1 MEKEALDMRNCVIFC
16 AGEFEKLSQP
26 IGEGDL
32 LIAADGGLAHVK
44 KLGLVPD
51 IILGDFDSLGYVPE
65 GAELHPVEKD
75 DTDSML
81 AIKKGIQL
89 GCDTFYL
96 YGALDGGRVDHTMA
110 NFQAL
115 QYLSERGARGYLLGC
130 RQIAT
135 AVTAGSI
142 ELPESWEGYLSV
154 FCMGS
159 DARGVTIRGAQYQLE
174 NARLTSGFPL
184 GVSNRFVGKTTT
196 VTVEKGTL
204 LLIWDAANGVP

>member
-1 MEKEALDMRNCVIFC
+1 
-16 AGEFEKLSQP
+16 
-26 IGEGDL
+26 
-32 LIAADGGLAHVK
+32 VK

-65 GAELHPVEKD
+65 GAEIHPVEKD

-81 AIKKGIQL
+81 AIKKGLQM

-115 QYLSERGARGYLLGC
+115 QYLSERGARGYLIGL

-135 AVTAGSI
+135 TVTGGSI
-142 ELPESWEGYLSV
+142 EMPESWEGYLSV

-159 DARGVTIRGAQYQLE
+159 DASGVTIRGAQYELQ
-174 NARLTSGFPL
+174 NATLTSGFPL
-184 GVSNRFVGKTTT
+184 GVSNRFVKKKTT
-196 VTVEKGTL
+196 VSAEKGTL
-204 LLIWDAANGVP
+204 LLIWDTANGVP

>member
-1 MEKEALDMRNCVIFC
+1 MRNCIIFC
-16 AGEFEKLSQP
+16 AGEFEKLSRP
-26 IGEGDL
+26 VEKSDL
-32 LIAADGGLAHVK
+32 VIAADGGLAHVK

-81 AIKKGIQL
+81 AIKKGLQL

-115 QYLSERGARGYLLGC
+115 QYLSERGARGYLVGL
-130 RQIAT
+130 RQIVT
-135 AVTAGSI
+135 AVTDGSI
-142 ELPESWEGYLSV
+142 RMPDSWEGYLSV

-159 DARGVTIRGAQYQLE
+159 DATGVTIRGAKYEVE
-174 NARLTSGFPL
+174 NATLSSGFPL
-184 GVSNRFVGKTTT
+184 GVSNQFIGKLAA
-196 VTVEKGTL
+196 VSAEKGTL
-204 LLIWDAANGVP
+204 LLIWDRVNGIP